1 MPMIHIADWSE
12 PVPAAR
18 RQTILTAAL
27 DAGVPFPHVCGVGE
41 CGSCKCE
48 LQQGDVATDDCS
60 PDALSDDERA
70 RGLILACRSRPL
82 GDVRL
87 RWLSTTVPMPV
98 RTLQA
103 EVAGVERVTADVVLL
118 TLQLADDA
126 HFDFRPGQFAKLSFG
141 RLPPRSYS
149 MATQPRQ
156 RRLLFHIR
164 VLPEGL
170 VSGHVAHTLRRG
182 EAVTVHGPFG
192 DTCWD
197 APPSDEPLLLLAG
210 GTGLAPML
218 SVLDAA
224 LASGQRPQRIHLYH
238 GVRSEGDLYAGAPLR
253 QHAARTGFRFVPV
266 YAQPKDP
273 GRRAM
278 HLHQA
283 VGEDFASLRDTR
295 VYVCGPPPMV
305 DAVKA
310 LALERGAA
318 PERIRADPFFAAEA
332 PKRSLWQR
340 ITGAAP
346 LAA

>member
-1 MPMIHIADWSE
+1 MPVIHIADWSE
-12 PVPAAR
+12 PVQAGR
-18 RQTILTAAL
+18 RQTILAAAL

-48 LQQGDVATDDCS
+48 LQEGDVATDECS
-60 PDALSDDERA
+60 PDALADDERA

-87 RWLSTTVPMPV
+87 RWLNTTAPMPV
-98 RTLQA
+98 RTLPSQ
-103 EVAGVERVTADVVLL
+103 VASVERVTTDVVLL

-126 HFDFRPGQFAKLSFG
+126 VFDFRPGQFAKLSFA

-156 RRLLFHIR
+156 RRLEFHIR
-164 VLPEGL
+164 VLPNGL
-170 VSGHVAHTLRRG
+170 VSGHVANTLRRG
-182 EAVTVHGPFG
+182 DTVSVHGPFG
-192 DTCWD
+192 DACWD

-224 LASGQRPQRIHLYH
+224 LAHGQRPSRIHLYH
-238 GVRSEGDLYAGAPLR
+238 GVRGEGDLYAGDPLR
-253 QHAARTGFRFVPV
+253 LLAARKGFRFVPV
-266 YAQPKDP
+266 YAQPKDT
-273 GRRAM
+273 GLRAM

-283 VGEDFASLRDTR
+283 VAEDFASLREAR

-310 LALERGAA
+310 LALERGAE
-318 PERIRADPFFAAEA
+318 PRRIRADPFFAAEP

-340 ITGAAP
+340 MTGAAP

>member
-1 MPMIHIADWSE
+1 MAVIHIADWSE
-12 PVPAAR
+12 PVPAGR
-18 RQTILTAAL
+18 RQTILAAAL

-48 LQQGDVATDDCS
+48 LQEGDVASDEYS

-87 RWLSTTVPMPV
+87 RWLNNGVPMPIS
-98 RTLQA
+98 TLQA
-103 EVAGVERVTADVVLL
+103 EVASVERVTEDVMLL
-118 TLQLADDA
+118 ALQLADDA
-126 HFDFRPGQFAKLSFG
+126 VFDFRPGQFAKLGFG

-156 RRLLFHIR
+156 RRLEFHIR
-164 VLPEGL
+164 VLRQGL
-170 VSGHVAHTLRRG
+170 VSGHVANALRRG
-182 EAVTVHGPFG
+182 DSVSVHGPFG
-192 DTCWD
+192 DACWD
-197 APPSDEPLLLLAG
+197 APPSDEPLLLLGG

-224 LASGQRPQRIHLYH
+224 LADGQRPDRIHLYH
-238 GVRSEGDLYAGAPLR
+238 GVRGESDLYAGGPLR
-253 QHAARTGFRFVPV
+253 LHAARQGFRFVPV
-266 YAQPKDP
+266 YAQPADP
-273 GRRAM
+273 GLRAM

-283 VGEDFASLRDTR
+283 VAEDFASLRGTR

-305 DAVKA
+305 GAVKA
-310 LALERGAA
+310 MALERGAV

-340 ITGAAP
+340 ITGAVP

>member
-1 MPMIHIADWSE
+1 MPVIHIADWSE
-12 PVPAAR
+12 PVPAGR
-18 RQTILTAAL
+18 HQTILNAAL
-27 DAGVPFPHVCGVGE
+27 DAGVPFPHVCAVGE
-41 CGSCKCE
+41 CGSCKCDLLE
-48 LQQGDVATDDCS
+48 GEVASDECS
-60 PDALSDDERA
+60 PDALDDDERA

-87 RWLSTTVPMPV
+87 RWLNDTVPMPI
-98 RTLQA
+98 LKLPSQ
-103 EVAGVERVTADVVLL
+103 VASVERMTADVVML

-126 HFDFRPGQFAKLSFG
+126 VFNFRPGQFAKLSFG

-156 RRLLFHIR
+156 RRLEFHIR
-164 VLPEGL
+164 VLPNGL
-170 VSGHVAHTLRRG
+170 ISGHVANSLRRG
-182 EAVTVHGPFG
+182 DTVTVHGPFG
-192 DTCWD
+192 DACWD

-224 LASGQRPQRIHLYH
+224 LADGQAPSRIHLYH
-238 GVRSEGDLYAGAPLR
+238 GVRGEGDLYAGGPLR
-253 QHAARTGFRFVPV
+253 LLAARKGFRFVPV
-266 YAQPKDP
+266 YAQPEDA
-273 GRRAM
+273 GLRAM

-283 VGEDFASLRDTR
+283 VAEDFASLRDTR

-310 LALERGAA
+310 LALELGAA
-318 PERIRADPFFAAEA
+318 PERIRADPFFAAVA

>member
-1 MPMIHIADWSE
+1 MPTIHIADWSE
-12 PVPAAR
+12 PVRAGR
-18 RQTILTAAL
+18 RQTILNAAL
-27 DAGVPFPHVCGVGE
+27 DAGVPFPHVCGVGD

-48 LQQGDVATDDCS
+48 LQEGNVTTDEYS
-60 PDALSDDERA
+60 PDALSNDERA

-87 RWLSTTVPMPV
+87 RWLNNHAPMPV
-98 RTLQA
+98 RTLPA
-103 EVAGVERVTADVVLL
+103 EVASVERVTADVVLL
-118 TLQLADDA
+118 TLQLAEDA
-126 HFDFRPGQFAKLSFG
+126 VFDFRPGQFAKLSFG

-156 RRLLFHIR
+156 RRLVFHVR
-164 VLPEGL
+164 VLPQGL
-170 VSGHVAHTLRRG
+170 VSGHVANAVRRG
-182 EAVTVHGPFG
+182 DRVTVHGPFG
-192 DTCWD
+192 DACWD

-224 LASGQRPQRIHLYH
+224 LADGQRPDRIHLYH
-238 GVRSEGDLYAGAPLR
+238 GVRGEGDLYGGVPLR
-253 QHAARTGFRFVPV
+253 QHAADKGFHFVPV
-266 YAQPKDP
+266 FAQPT
-273 GRRAM
+273 GAQARAL

-283 VGEDFASLRDTR
+283 VAEDFASLRDAR

-340 ITGAAP
+340 ITHPSP

>member
-1 MPMIHIADWSE
+1 MAVIHIADWSE
-12 PVPAAR
+12 PVPAGR
-18 RQTILTAAL
+18 RQTILNAAL

-48 LQQGDVATDDCS
+48 LQEGDVASDESS

-98 RTLQA
+98 STLQA
-103 EVAGVERVTADVVLL
+103 EVASVERLTTDVMLL
-118 TLQLADDA
+118 ALQLADDA
-126 HFDFRPGQFAKLSFG
+126 VFDFRPGQFAKLGFG

-156 RRLLFHIR
+156 RRLEFHIR
-164 VLPEGL
+164 VLPRGV
-170 VSGHVAHTLRRG
+170 VSGHVANAVRRG
-182 EAVTVHGPFG
+182 DRVAVHGPFG
-192 DTCWD
+192 DACWD
-197 APPSDEPLLLLAG
+197 APPNDEPLLLLAG

-224 LASGQRPQRIHLYH
+224 LADGQRPDRIHLYH
-238 GVRSEGDLYAGAPLR
+238 GVRGEGDLYAGGPLR
-253 QHAARTGFRFVPV
+253 LHAARKGFRFVPV
-266 YAQPKDP
+266 YAQPQDP
-273 GRRAM
+273 GLRAM

-283 VGEDFASLRDTR
+283 VAEDFASLCDMR

-340 ITGAAP
+340 ITGAVP

>member
-1 MPMIHIADWSE
+1 MPVIHIADWHE
-12 PVPAAR
+12 PVPAGR
-18 RQTILTAAL
+18 RQTILNAAL

-48 LQQGDVATDDCS
+48 LLEGDVASDESS
-60 PDALSDDERA
+60 PDALGDDERA

-82 GDVRL
+82 SDVRL
-87 RWLSTTVPMPV
+87 RWLNTTVPMPIS
-98 RTLQA
+98 TLPAQ
-103 EVAGVERVTADVVLL
+103 VASVERVTADVMLL
-118 TLQLADDA
+118 ALQLADDA
-126 HFDFRPGQFAKLSFG
+126 VFDFRPGQFAKLGFG

-156 RRLLFHIR
+156 RRLEFHIR
-164 VLPEGL
+164 VLPHGL
-170 VSGHVAHTLRRG
+170 VSGHIANALRRG
-182 EAVTVHGPFG
+182 DSVSVHGPFG
-192 DTCWD
+192 DACWD

-224 LASGQRPQRIHLYH
+224 LADGQRPDRIHLYH
-238 GVRSEGDLYAGAPLR
+238 GVRGEGDLYAGGPLR
-253 QHAARTGFRFVPV
+253 LHAARQGFRFVPV

-273 GRRAM
+273 GLRAM

-283 VGEDFASLRDTR
+283 VAEDFASLCDTR

-318 PERIRADPFFAAEA
+318 PERLRADPFFAAVA